1 MELTTQQIELV
12 KDEIVSYA
20 ETHLRCDEYEA
31 KTIAKDYLY
40 DVVEDIKE
48 TAITDWERFE
58 DDEICFGDA
67 LISIERCLADYN
79 ETDEDDYDM
88 DDLKNEM
95 NKLNFPHLL
104 D

>member
-1 MELTTQQIELV
+1 MELTKRQIELV

-20 ETHLRCDEYEA
+20 ETHLYCDEEEA
-31 KTIAKDYLY
+31 KIIAKDYLY

-48 TAITDWERFE
+48 TAVTDWETFK

-67 LISIERCLADYN
+67 RISIERCLADYN

-95 NKLNFPHLL
+95 NKLNFPKLL
-104 D
+104 G